1 MPSKMSYVRRKW
13 KAITPWPI
21 CPSIPCYTKGSR
33 SLWHIVQKW
42 DVMGVGDIDIFSN
55 TALYCVWTPMGFSS
69 GSFSSFSLYFIG
81 ITRLVSG
88 VITQGARH
96 TPDYVAQYRVS
107 YSLDGQRWTV
117 YKENGT
123 ERVIQYM
130 YMCQLWSYYF
140 IEWIDSGPPWILPPQ
155 PSRRIISWR
164 PDDHW

>member
-1 MPSKMSYVRRKW
+1 MKYLSNNAMIYLSFYSMLHQRQSKPMTHRSKMRRYGCRGYW
-13 KAITPWPI
+13 HSPTRL
-21 CPSIPCYTKGSR
+21 CTVYEL
-33 SLWHIVQKW
+33 LWDSPAVLLAQ
-42 DVMGVGDIDIFSN
+42 
-55 TALYCVWTPMGFSS
+55 
-69 GSFSSFSLYFIG
+69 FSLYFIG

-117 YKENGT
+117 YRENGT

-130 YMCQLWSYYF
+130 YICQLWSYYF

>member
-1 MPSKMSYVRRKW
+1 MKYLSNNAMIYLFFLFHATP
-13 KAITPWPI
+13 KA
-21 CPSIPCYTKGSR
+21 
-33 SLWHIVQKW
+33 VEAQKW
-42 DVMGVGDIDIFSN
+42 DVMGVGDIDIFSK
-55 TALYCVWTPMGFSS
+55 TQLCTVYELLWDSPVVLLAQ
-69 GSFSSFSLYFIG
+69 FSLYFKG

-117 YKENGT
+117 YRENGT